1 MKKGQIDPTW
11 IILII
16 IIILFILYLKSKG
29 II

>member
-16 IIILFILYLKSKG
+16 IIILFILYLRSKG